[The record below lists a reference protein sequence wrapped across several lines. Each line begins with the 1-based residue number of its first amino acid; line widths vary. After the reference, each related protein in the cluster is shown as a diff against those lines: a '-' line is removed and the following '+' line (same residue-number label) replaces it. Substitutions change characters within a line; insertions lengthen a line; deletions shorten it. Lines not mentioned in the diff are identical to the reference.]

1 MMKFNFIELLWGKNS
16 PNRQIIPKVTLLSIF
31 AILLFTVTPLSF
43 PFFGSL
49 KRTVFATEQSSSS
62 LSSSSSAV
70 LFNTNVQNNTAANSI
85 LFPSSRNCDI
95 FRGKWVP
102 NPKAPYYTN
111 TSCWAIHEHQNCMK
125 YGRPDTEFMKW
136 RWKPNDCELPIFD
149 PFQFLEIMRNKS
161 MAFVGDSVGRNQMQS
176 LVCLLSRAE
185 SPIDASETE
194 DDYFRRWKYRNY
206 NFTVAAFWTTH
217 LVKSKTERNPHDL
230 LHVYVDEADEKW
242 SKKAEHFDY
251 IVINGGHWFD
261 KPMVFYEEQ
270 KIIGCYDCFISNI
283 TKTSRFFGYS
293 KALKTALKT
302 INSLGNF
309 KGMTIL
315 RSYAPSHFE
324 NGLWNEGGDCLRRK
338 PFKRSEVR
346 LEGVDLFYKIQM
358 EEIRVAQDEAKKKK
372 KKFRVLDV
380 TQAMLMRPD
389 GHPSKY
395 GHWPNENVTLY
406 NDCVHWCLPGPID
419 AWSDL
424 LLEMLKMEG
433 GN

>member
-1 MMKFNFIELLWGKNS
+1 MKVDFIIELLWGKNS
-16 PNRQIIPKVTLLSIF
+16 PNPQIIPKLTLLSIF

-49 KRTVFATEQSSSS
+49 KRIVFTSPPEQSSSS
-62 LSSSSSAV
+62 SADSILLPSSLSSSG
-70 LFNTNVQNNTAANSI
+70 NK
-85 LFPSSRNCDI
+85 CDI
-95 FRGKWVP
+95 FSGEWVP

-136 RWKPNDCELPIFD
+136 RWKPNDCELPIFN
-149 PFQFLEIMRNKS
+149 PFQFLDIMRGKS

-185 SPIDASETE
+185 WPIDNSETQ
-194 DDYFRRWKYRNY
+194 DDYFRRWKYPSY

-217 LVKSKTERNPHDL
+217 LVKSTAQRNPNEL
-230 LHVYVDEADEKW
+230 IHVYVDEANEKW
-242 SKKAEHFDY
+242 SKKVENFDY

-261 KPMVFYEEQ
+261 KPMIFYEEQ
-270 KIIGCYDCFISNI
+270 KIIGCYHCFISNI
-283 TKTSRFFGYS
+283 TSKTRFFGYR
-293 KALKTALKT
+293 KALKTALQT
-302 INSLGNF
+302 LNSLENF
-309 KGMTIL
+309 KGTTIL

-324 NGLWNEGGDCLRRK
+324 NGLWNEGGDCVRRE
-338 PFKRSEVR
+338 PFKRNEVKLGGED
-346 LEGVDLFYKIQM
+346 LEFYKIQM
-358 EEIRVAQDEAKKKK
+358 EEIRVADEEAKKKK
-372 KKFRVLDV
+372 MKKNKFRVLDV
-380 TQAMLMRPD
+380 TKAMLMRPD

-395 GHWPNENVTLY
+395 GHWPNANVTLY

-419 AWSDL
+419 AWSDM

-433 GN
+433 GNDHH

>member
-1 MMKFNFIELLWGKNS
+1 MKFNFIELLWGKNS

-49 KRTVFATEQSSSS
+49 KRIVFATEQSSSS
-62 LSSSSSAV
+62 LSSSSSAI
-70 LFNTNVQNNTAANSI
+70 LFNNNVQNNNATNSI
-85 LFPSSRNCDI
+85 LLPSSRNCDI

-136 RWKPNDCELPIFD
+136 RWKPNDCELPIFN

-185 SPIDASETE
+185 WPIDASETE
-194 DDYFRRWKYRNY
+194 DDYFRRWKYPNY

-217 LVKSKTERNPHDL
+217 LVKSKAERNPNGL
-230 LHVYVDEADEKW
+230 RHVYVDEADEKW
-242 SKKAEHFDY
+242 SKKVEHFDY

-270 KIIGCYDCFISNI
+270 KIIGCYDCSIGNI
-283 TKTSRFFGYS
+283 TRTSRFFGYL

-302 INSLGNF
+302 INSLENF

-338 PFKRSEVR
+338 PFKRSEVK
-346 LEGVDLFYKIQM
+346 LEGVDLEFHKIQM
-358 EEIRVAQDEAKKKK
+358 EEIRVAEDEAKKKK